1 MAYFT
6 EPQARLFS
14 NVAVSVSMTVV
25 MAGGMSLIHSGYSD
39 NFFKLWARDIM
50 IGCHIS
56 IPAGLLIVPII
67 SKWVDR
73 HTDNKNIR

>member
-6 EPQARLFS
+6 ESQARLFS
-14 NVAVSVSMTVV
+14 NVAVSASMTVV
-25 MAGGMSLIHSGYSD
+25 MAGGMSLIHSGYCD
-39 NFFKLWARDIM
+39 GFFKIWAKDI
-50 IGCHIS
+50 IVGCPIS
-56 IPAGLLIVPII
+56 IPTGLLIVPII